1 MDMNAIIQ
9 AIGSLGFPIIAAIGC
24 FWYLNKE
31 RETHAAETAALTKAL
46 QDNTIVMAEIKEIL
60 RSGPYGGVK
69 YENDSPIDLQR
80 S

>member
-1 MDMNAIIQ
+1 MDYNTIVQ

-31 RETHAAETAALTKAL
+31 RETHAEETAALTKAL
-46 QDNTIVMAEIKEIL
+46 QDNTVVMAEIKEIL
-60 RSGPYGGVK
+60 RNAPYYHAETSGV
-69 YENDSPIDLQR
+69 EHLQR

>member
-1 MDMNAIIQ
+1 MDVNAVVQ
-9 AIGSLGFPIIAAIGC
+9 AIGSLGFPIVAACGC

-31 RETHAAETAALTKAL
+31 METHRQETAALTKAL

-60 RSGPYGGVK
+60 TCGPYGGVH
-69 YENDSPIDLQR
+69 ENSSTHDIQR

>member
-1 MDMNAIIQ
+1 MDYNAIIQ

-31 RETHAAETAALTKAL
+31 RETHAAETSALTKAL

-60 RSGPYGGVK
+60 RASPYYHAETGSN
-69 YENDSPIDLQR
+69 EHIQR

>member
-9 AIGSLGFPIIAAIGC
+9 AIGSLGFPIIAACGC
-24 FWYLNKE
+24 FWYMNKE

-60 RSGPYGGVK
+60 RAGPYGGVH
-69 YENDSPIDLQR
+69 ENSSTEYVQR